1 MILGGCM
8 GMYKKC
14 GRVKWLRPGDFE
26 MSYDGSVAKRE
37 ELLKETI

>member
-1 MILGGCM
+1 MVVWGGIRNV
-8 GMYKKC
+8 
-14 GRVKWLRPGDFE
+14 GRVKCLRPGDFE